1 MAKRSADLAA
11 IEVEIER
18 IRSLDLDALR
28 AEWRKVFKRTQ
39 PSCLT
44 KDILGRMIAYRLQ
57 ERVLGGLDRQT
68 AKMLDRLARGGKAA
82 AELNRRLKPGTVLL
96 REHQGERHEVT
107 VTPDGYIWRGATFPS
122 LSAIAGAITGTSWN
136 GRRFFGSLVEGER
149 TQVTGIRPSRR
160 SGLHSSNTKPGQTKA
175 GHPRRW
181 RRSHEAQS
189 PQGAAL
195 CDLYP

>member
-28 AEWRKVFKRTQ
+28 AEWRKVFKRLP

-57 ERVLGGLDRQT
+57 EQAFGGLDRQI

-82 AELNRRLKPGTVLL
+82 TELNRRLKPGTVLL
-96 REHQGERHEVT
+96 REYQGERHEVT

-122 LSAIAGAITGTSWN
+122 LSAIAGAITRTSWN
-136 GRRFFGSLVEGER
+136 GRRFFGVLGRAEKYADDRSPAKTRERAAHQQRQAGTKKGEAPSSME
-149 TQVTGIRPSRR
+149 TQP
-160 SGLHSSNTKPGQTKA
+160 
-175 GHPRRW
+175 
-181 RRSHEAQS
+181 
-189 PQGAAL
+189 
-195 CDLYP
+195 